1 MSRHLVPLLWHLQVI
16 LVCFCQISQTFNPSA
31 SVKQPPWCVTP
42 DTSLG
47 ETHSYK
53 KAQRRNTVE
62 KYTGEI
68 QRRNTVEKYSRE
80 TQWRNTKWRKN
91 GVRHTLLCNA
101 PQSIFLPRQ
110 LLKFTLKQFSCPPIS
125 PQHHTLA
132 FVTTI
137 WHFLSHWLTQ
147 TIFERD
153 QLLLEY
159 VPPRERKIA
168 DDDNC
173 GLSVSQPPSPSQQQ
187 QRHGRGHGSRCG
199 VTFHRAEDTKLK
211 RSSSSSSKY
220 APVPIRPHFA
230 GSTFKSFQI
239 LSTLPKIGVTLAKG
253 RPW

>member
-1 MSRHLVPLLWHLQVI
+1 MSDCRHLVPLLWHLQVI

-68 QRRNTVEKYSRE
+68 QRRNTVEKKWGETYS
-80 TQWRNTKWRKN
+80 
-91 GVRHTLLCNA
+91 TLHCSAIHL
-101 PQSIFLPRQ
+101 SPRQ

-147 TIFERD
+147 TISEGDRPA
-153 QLLLEY
+153 LAG
-159 VPPRERKIA
+159 ICA
-168 DDDNC
+168 
-173 GLSVSQPPSPSQQQ
+173 
-187 QRHGRGHGSRCG
+187 
-199 VTFHRAEDTKLK
+199 TTWAENSW
-211 RSSSSSSKY
+211 R
-220 APVPIRPHFA
+220 
-230 GSTFKSFQI
+230 
-239 LSTLPKIGVTLAKG
+239 
-253 RPW
+253 W